1 MESEALKLSLSC
13 VLLLEVIMTWYLT
26 VSLLHEMEQAQQLYP
41 LYLRER
47 LEGMITRGKAKRKKK
62 KILRG

>member
-41 LYLRER
+41 LYLCER

>member
-47 LEGMITRGKAKRKKK
+47 LEGMIIRGKAKRKKK